1 MLRTFDYEKIP
12 IVEIVNDIMLD
23 SSKRGASD
31 IHFDPHKENM
41 VIRVRIDGSLI
52 DYAEVPA
59 LFQKNLV
66 TRVKIIA
73 GMNITESRLPQD
85 GAIKANLQGTNLD
98 MRVSVLPTNLGE
110 KIVIRIMDY
119 SLSGTG
125 IESLGFSESNYQKI
139 QKMLTLPNGII
150 MVTGATGSGKSTTVY
165 AMLQRLNKEDTN
177 IISVEDPVEMNIEG
191 INQVQTNSEIGLDF
205 ATVLRSIL
213 RQDPNVI
220 MIGEIRDTETAKI
233 AVRASITGHLVL
245 STIHTNDALNTIERL
260 LDMDVERYLLAS
272 ALEGIIAQKLA
283 RKLCDKCKKKR
294 EASTYEKEL
303 FKKALNKDVE
313 YLYSAEGC
321 EECHHGYKGR
331 VPIHEVLL
339 INTLIRDAITENMRK
354 DELRHLVYSQDVTS
368 LLQDGLEKVEAGLT
382 TVEELLKLIDLENSE
397 TSKETTI
404 GLKESLRLAEE
415 REHELIKKEREE
427 EKKKSE
433 SLKEKAPASRNK
445 KEESEEDLLEAL
457 KSLNIDFPVNP
468 DSKSNEDDD
477 ELLDRTGE
485 IEDILSGLDL
495 NESDGLTEDE
505 LREILK

>member
-1 MLRTFDYEKIP
+1 MIKKFDFEKMP
-12 IVEIVNDIMLD
+12 VVEVVNEIMVD
-23 SSKRGASD
+23 ASKRGASD
-31 IHFDPHKENM
+31 IHFDPLNEYMK
-41 VIRVRIDGSLI
+41 VRIRIDGMLH
-52 DYAEVPA
+52 DYAEIPNTVK
-59 LFQKNLV
+59 KNLI
-66 TRVKIIA
+66 TRIKIIS

-85 GAIKANLQGTNLD
+85 GAIKATIQDVNLD
-98 MRVSVLPTNLGE
+98 LRVSCIPTSEGE
-110 KIVIRIMDY
+110 KIVIRILDY
-119 SLSGTG
+119 SMSLAGL
-125 IESLGFSESNYQKI
+125 ESLGFSEENYKKVL
-139 QKMLTLPNGII
+139 KMINIPNGII
-150 MVTGATGSGKSTTVY
+150 LVTGATGTGKSTTVY
-165 AMLQRLNKEDTN
+165 SILQRLNNETTN
-177 IISVEDPVEMNIEG
+177 IITVEDPIEMNING
-191 INQVQTNSEIGLDF
+191 INQIQTNSEIGLDF

-433 SLKEKAPASRNK
+433 SLKEKAPASKNK